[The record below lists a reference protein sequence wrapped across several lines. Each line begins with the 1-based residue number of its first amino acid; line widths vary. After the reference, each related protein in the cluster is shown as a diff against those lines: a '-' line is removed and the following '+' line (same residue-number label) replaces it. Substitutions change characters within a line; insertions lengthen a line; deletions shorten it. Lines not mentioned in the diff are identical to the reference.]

1 MRIINEI
8 VVHCTATP
16 EGRVVSVAEIRRW
29 HKERGWADIGY
40 HFVVHL
46 DGKID
51 VGRPVSQVGAHV
63 AGRNANTIGVTYVGG
78 VDKAGKPKDTRTTS
92 QKIALLQLLK
102 RLISQYEDIKLV
114 SGHRDY
120 ANKACPS
127 FDARTEYAA
136 LTKARNGVDVYE
148 IEPAQ
153 TIADGADPLPWWQKS
168 PVLRQVVNTA
178 GAAGITGGAVLG
190 IDYRAIIVLA
200 VVVGIVAITALIIQ
214 ARKKPS
220 TEGMM

>member
-1 MRIINEI
+1 MRKINEI

-16 EGRVVSVAEIRRW
+16 EGRAVSVAEIRRW
-29 HKERGWADIGY
+29 HKDRGWSDIGY

-46 DGKID
+46 DGKVEI
-51 VGRPVSQVGAHV
+51 GRPVSQVGAHV

-92 QKIALLQLLK
+92 QKDALLQLLK
-102 RLISQYEDIKLV
+102 RLIGQYPTIAMV

-127 FDARTEYAA
+127 FDASKEYAA
-136 LTKARNGVDVYE
+136 LTKARNVFPVAE
-148 IEPAQ
+148 IKVAQ
-153 TIADGADPLPWWQKS
+153 TVADGAEEAAWWQKS
-168 PVLRQVVNTA
+168 PVMRQVVNTA
-178 GAAGITGGAVLG
+178 GALGITGGAVLG
-190 IDYRAIIVLA
+190 VDYRAIIALA
-200 VVVGIVAITALIIQ
+200 VTVGLVAMTALIVQ

-220 TEGMM
+220 TEGIV

>member
-16 EGRVVSVAEIRRW
+16 EGRAVSVAEIRRW
-29 HKERGWADIGY
+29 HKERGWSDIGY

-46 DGKID
+46 DGKVDI
-51 VGRPVSQVGAHV
+51 GRPVSQVGAHV
-63 AGRNANTIGVTYVGG
+63 AGRNANTIGVTYIGG
-78 VDKAGKPKDTRTTS
+78 VDKAGKPKDTRTTL
-92 QKIALLQLLK
+92 QKAALLQLLK
-102 RLISQYEDIKLV
+102 RLIGQYPDIKLI

-127 FDARTEYAA
+127 FDARKEYAA
-136 LTKARNGVDVYE
+136 LTISRPDLVVIENAPADV
-148 IEPAQ
+148 
-153 TIADGADPLPWWQKS
+153 ADGAEPMPWWQKS

-200 VVVGIVAITALIIQ
+200 LVVGIVAVTALIIQ